1 MTFSDIV
8 DDYDTLEDYFADHPD
23 EENEFVDE
31 MARLEDER
39 FVEYP
44 EDYRYA

>member
-1 MTFSDIV
+1 MGFV
-8 DDYDTLEDYFADHPD
+8 DPNYETLEDYFKDHPD

-31 MARLEDER
+31 LARLEEER

-44 EDYRYA
+44 EDWRAVC